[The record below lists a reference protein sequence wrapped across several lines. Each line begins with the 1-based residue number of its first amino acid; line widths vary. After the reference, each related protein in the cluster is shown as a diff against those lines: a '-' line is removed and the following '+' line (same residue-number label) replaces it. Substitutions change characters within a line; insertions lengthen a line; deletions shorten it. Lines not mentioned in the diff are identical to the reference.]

1 VDQSDQSL
9 IVIPFRLL
17 MQTSMQTVL
26 FFFIA
31 TAGVHASEDVSAV
44 TPVQKVIQLMNGML
58 EKGKAEKQA
67 EQVQFAAYKQWCDDT
82 MRQKTNAITEANEMI
97 EVLKADIQKYAA
109 DAEELSKQIAQHEED
124 ITVWNGDQTAATK
137 VRDVEK
143 ADYDAAHT
151 DLSESIDALGRAI
164 AVLKKQASDKKQAA
178 AFAQLSSLK
187 HDKLIPDDAKRTID
201 AFLEQGAQSTV
212 DQSPGDGMEYAAPEA
227 NAYEFQS
234 SGIVDMLADL
244 LRKFTD
250 ERTKLEKE
258 ETNSVQQFE
267 MLISDLDSQIA
278 NAQAG
283 LDKDRTD
290 KAKALKDKAA
300 AEGDLAD
307 TTTVRDEDQKFLDDT
322 SATCTQKS
330 NDFEARQQLR
340 AEEIEAI
347 EKAIEIISSGAV
359 SGAAKKHLPSLLEQK
374 KGASLAQLRSDG
386 SNPAQFKVA
395 IYLQDKARQLNSR
408 ILSALADRVEKDPF
422 KKVKKMI
429 KDLIDKLMEEAN
441 EEAAH
446 KGWCD
451 TELATNEKTR
461 KEKTDAV
468 ETLHSEIDE
477 LTASIAKLTQE
488 ITDLSQAVSDLDAA
502 VAKATS
508 MRETEKAKNAE
519 TIKDAQEAQ
528 TAVAQ
533 ALTVLREFYAKAAQ
547 ATALVQQPEIFD
559 KPYKGMGGNAGGVV
573 GMLEVIES
581 DFARVQAETSAAE
594 ATAQKEYETF
604 MHDSTVDKADM
615 QRDIEHKTTK
625 KENEENAVVEQ
636 KVDLEGTQ
644 KELDAALRYYDKLK
658 PSCVDSGVSYE
669 DRVARRKQE
678 IQSLQEALKIL
689 NGEDI

>member
-1 VDQSDQSL
+1 MQNSMKTA
-9 IVIPFRLL
+9 LL
-17 MQTSMQTVL
+17 VAFL
-26 FFFIA
+26 A
-31 TAGVHASEDVSAV
+31 TAAATDSMV

-67 EQVQFAAYKQWCDDT
+67 EQVQYAAYKQWCDDT
-82 MRQKTNAITEANEMI
+82 TRQKTAAIAEANEMI

-109 DAEELSKQIAQHEED
+109 DAELLSKQIAKHEED
-124 ITVWNGDQTAATK
+124 ITVWTGDQKAATN
-137 VRDVEK
+137 VRAIEK
-143 ADYDAAHT
+143 ADYDAAHA

-164 AVLKKQASDKKQAA
+164 AVLKKMSSDKKQAS
-178 AFAQLSSLK
+178 FSQLSKLAENS
-187 HDKLIPDDAKRTID
+187 LIPDDAKRAIT
-201 AFLEQGAQSTV
+201 AFLAQDPS
-212 DQSPGDGMEYAAPEA
+212 GMEYVAPEA

-250 ERTKLEKE
+250 ERTTLEKE
-258 ETNSVQQFE
+258 ETSSRQNFE
-267 MLISDLDSQIA
+267 MLMSDMDSQIA

-283 LDKDRTD
+283 LEKDKVD
-290 KAKALKDKAA
+290 KAKALKAKAS
-300 AEGDLAD
+300 AEGELAD
-307 TTTVRDEDQKFLDDT
+307 TIVIRDEDQKYLDDVT
-322 SATCTQKS
+322 AECSQKAS
-330 NDFEARQQLR
+330 DFEARQQLR

-347 EKAIEIISSGAV
+347 EKAIEIISSNAV
-359 SGAAKKHLPSLLEQK
+359 SGAAGKHLPSLIQ
-374 KGASLAQLRSDG
+374 GSTLAQLRSKG
-386 SNPAQFKVA
+386 ENPAQFRVA
-395 IYLQDKARQLNSR
+395 VYLQDRARQINSR
-408 ILSALADRVEKDPF
+408 VLSMLAERVEKDPF

-468 ETLHSEIDE
+468 ETLKSEIDE
-477 LTASIAKLTQE
+477 LTASIAKLGEE
-488 ITDLSQAVSDLDAA
+488 ITDLSNAVAELDAA
-502 VAKATS
+502 VAKATQ
-508 MRETEKAKNAE
+508 MREDEKAKNAE

-533 ALTVLREFYAKAAQ
+533 ALTVLKDFYAKAGK
-547 ATALVQQPEIFD
+547 ATAFVQQPEIFD
-559 KPYKGMGGNAGGVV
+559 KPYKGMGGMAGGVV

-594 ATAQKEYETF
+594 AQAQKEYEQF

-615 QRDIEHKTTK
+615 QRDIQHKTTK

-669 DRVARRKQE
+669 DRVARRKEE

-689 NGEDI
+689 NGEDV

>member
-1 VDQSDQSL
+1 
-9 IVIPFRLL
+9 
-17 MQTSMQTVL
+17 MQTVL
-26 FFFIA
+26 VLMLT
-31 TAGVHASEDVSAV
+31 TAVLTHANEEQSAV

-82 MRQKTNAITEANEMI
+82 NRQKTAAIAEANEMI

-109 DAEELSKQIAQHEED
+109 DAELLSKQIAKHEED
-124 ITVWNGDQTAATK
+124 ITVWTGDQKAATN
-137 VRDVEK
+137 VRAIEK
-143 ADYDAAHT
+143 ADYDAAHA

-164 AVLKKQASDKKQAA
+164 AVLKKISSDKKQAA
-178 AFAQLSSLK
+178 FTQLSALRTNN
-187 HDKLIPDDAKRTID
+187 LIPDDAKRTID
-201 AFLEQGAQSTV
+201 AFLAQ
-212 DQSPGDGMEYAAPEA
+212 DPQSGMDYVAPEA

-250 ERTKLEKE
+250 ERTTLEKE
-258 ETNSVQQFE
+258 ETSSRQNFE
-267 MLISDLDSQIA
+267 MLMSDMDSQIA

-283 LDKDRTD
+283 LEKDRED
-290 KAKALKDKAA
+290 KAKALKSKAS
-300 AEGDLAD
+300 AEGELAD
-307 TTTVRDEDQKFLDDT
+307 TIVVRDEDQKFLDDT
-322 SATCTQKS
+322 MATCTQKAT
-330 NDFEARQQLR
+330 DFEARQQLR

-347 EKAIEIISSGAV
+347 EKAIEIISSSTV
-359 SGAAKKHLPSLLEQK
+359 SGAADKHLPGLIQQK
-374 KGASLAQLRSDG
+374 ATSLAQFLSDP
-386 SNPAQFKVA
+386 SSPAQFKVA

-408 ILSALADRVEKDPF
+408 VLGLIAERVEKDPF

-441 EEAAH
+441 SEAAH

-461 KEKTDAV
+461 KQKTDAV
-468 ETLHSEIDE
+468 ETLTAEIDE
-477 LTASIAKLTQE
+477 LTASIAKLTEE
-488 ITDLSQAVSDLDAA
+488 ITNLSQAVSDLDAA

-508 MRETEKAKNAE
+508 MREAEKAKNEE

-533 ALTVLREFYAKAAQ
+533 ALTVLKEFYAKAGK
-547 ATALVQQPEIFD
+547 ATAFVQQPEIFD
-559 KPYKGMGGNAGGVV
+559 KPYKGMGGMAGGVV

-581 DFARVQAETSAAE
+581 DFARVQAETTAAE
-594 ATAQKEYETF
+594 AAAVKEYEQF

-615 QRDIEHKTTK
+615 QRDIEHKKVK
-625 KENEENAVVEQ
+625 KENESAAVVEQ

-669 DRVARRKQE
+669 ERVKQREEE

-689 NGEDI
+689 NGESI

>member
-1 VDQSDQSL
+1 
-9 IVIPFRLL
+9 
-17 MQTSMQTVL
+17 
-26 FFFIA
+26 
-31 TAGVHASEDVSAV
+31 
-44 TPVQKVIQLMNGML
+44 
-58 EKGKAEKQA
+58 
-67 EQVQFAAYKQWCDDT
+67 
-82 MRQKTNAITEANEMI
+82 MI

-109 DAEELSKQIAQHEED
+109 DAELLSKQIAKHEED
-124 ITVWNGDQTAATK
+124 ITVWTGDQNAATK
-137 VRDVEK
+137 VRAIEK
-143 ADYDAAHT
+143 GDYDAAHA
-151 DLSESIDALGRAI
+151 DYSESIDALGRAI

-178 AFAQLSSLK
+178 FTQLSELRTNN
-187 HDKLIPDDAKRTID
+187 LIPDDAKRTID
-201 AFLEQGAQSTV
+201 AFLAQ
-212 DQSPGDGMEYAAPEA
+212 DPQSGMDYVAPEA

-250 ERTKLEKE
+250 ERTTLEKE
-258 ETNSVQQFE
+258 ETSSRQNFE
-267 MLISDLDSQIA
+267 MLMSDMDSQIA

-283 LDKDRTD
+283 LEKDRED
-290 KAKALKDKAA
+290 KAKALKAKAS

-307 TTTVRDEDQKFLDDT
+307 TIVVRDEDQKFLDDT
-322 SATCTQKS
+322 MATCTQKAT
-330 NDFEARQQLR
+330 DFEARQQLR

-347 EKAIEIISSGAV
+347 EKAIEIISSSAV
-359 SGAAKKHLPSLLEQK
+359 SGAADKHLPGLIQQK
-374 KGASLAQLRSDG
+374 ATSLAQFRS
-386 SNPAQFKVA
+386 SNSLSPAQFQVA
-395 IYLQDKARQLNSR
+395 IYLQDKARQFNSR
-408 ILSALADRVEKDPF
+408 VLGLIAERVEKDPF

-429 KDLIDKLMEEAN
+429 KDLIDKLMVEAN

-461 KEKTDAV
+461 KKKTDEV
-468 ETLHSEIDE
+468 ETLQSEIEE
-477 LTASIAKLTQE
+477 LTASIAKLTEE
-488 ITDLSQAVSDLDAA
+488 ITNLSQAVADLDAA

-508 MRETEKAKNAE
+508 IREAEKAKNEE

-533 ALTVLREFYAKAAQ
+533 ALTVLKEFYAKAGK
-547 ATALVQQPEIFD
+547 ATAFVQQPEIFD
-559 KPYKGMGGNAGGVV
+559 KPYKGMGGMAGGVV

-581 DFARVQAETSAAE
+581 DFARVQAETTAAE
-594 ATAQKEYETF
+594 AAAVKEYEQF

-615 QRDIEHKTTK
+615 QRDIEHKKVK
-625 KENEENAVVEQ
+625 KENESAAVVEQ

-669 DRVARRKQE
+669 ERVKQREEE

-689 NGEDI
+689 NGESI